1 MNTYGLLESLLY
13 GLQCIVEMVVIAA
26 LFWGF
31 WRALVATV
39 NAVIGGG

>member
-13 GLQCIVEMVVIAA
+13 GLQCIVEIAVA
-26 LFWGF
+26 GLVFWGF
-31 WRALVATV
+31 WVVLVKMV